1 MRVLLTDDHRL
12 LLEGLRNLLEAH
24 GIDVIGVAEDGYE
37 CLRKARELRPDIILM
52 DIGMPRCDGLAA
64 TRLVKSELPE
74 IKVVILSATAEDH
87 DLFEAVK
94 SGATGFLLK
103 SMDADDLIEALD
115 NALHDVPPLAAGLAA
130 RLLAEF
136 ARSTPLAGSAPA
148 EVGAATRPTPDA
160 QTRDV
165 LTSDDAGPPQATP
178 PPGGESSSGV
188 SARPD
193 LSGPRPPAYPAPD
206 DPLTVRQEEVLA
218 LLAQGLSYKEVAALV
233 SLTPRTVKYHMG
245 EIMRKLHLRN
255 RAQALAYAGSLGL
268 GVNADT
274 PPPRGT

>member
-24 GIDVIGVAEDGYE
+24 GIEVIGVAEDGYE

-64 TRLVKSELPE
+64 TRLVKSEMPE

-103 SMDADDLIEALD
+103 SMNADDLIDALD

-136 ARSTPLAGSAPA
+136 ARSAPLAGPQPSD
-148 EVGAATRPTPDA
+148 EGAADALTP
-160 QTRDV
+160 
-165 LTSDDAGPPQATP
+165 DDAGRPLVASPSRR
-178 PPGGESSSGV
+178 ESSSGV
-188 SARPD
+188 PGRPD
-193 LSGPRPPAYPAPD
+193 SAAQLTAAHPVPD
-206 DPLTVRQEEVLA
+206 DPLSVRQEEVLA

-268 GVNADT
+268 GGDPDSPT
-274 PPPRGT
+274 PRVT

>member
-52 DIGMPRCDGLAA
+52 DIGMPRCDGLVA
-64 TRLVKSELPE
+64 TRLVKSEMPE

-103 SMDADDLIEALD
+103 SMDADDLIDALD

-136 ARSTPLAGSAPA
+136 ARGSAPPEGPAPSDARSA
-148 EVGAATRPTPDA
+148 EALTP
-160 QTRDV
+160 
-165 LTSDDAGPPQATP
+165 DDAGRPLAASPSGA
-178 PPGGESSSGV
+178 ESSTGV

-193 LSGPRPPAYPAPD
+193 PAAQLTAAHPAPD
-206 DPLTVRQEEVLA
+206 EPLSVRQEEVLA

-268 GVNADT
+268 GGDPDSPT
-274 PPPRGT
+274 PRGT